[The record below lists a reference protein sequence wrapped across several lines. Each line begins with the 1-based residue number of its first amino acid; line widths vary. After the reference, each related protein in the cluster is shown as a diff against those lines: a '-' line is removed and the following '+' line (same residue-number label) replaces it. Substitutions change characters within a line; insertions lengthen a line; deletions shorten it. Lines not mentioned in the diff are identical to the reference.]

1 MFLIGTLGKN
11 IVALSVFLTLGTIT
25 ANVFVRHSNKIGVS
39 IKVDQ
44 EREKREKDA
53 ISTGSIH
60 SFIIMT
66 C

>member
-1 MFLIGTLGKN
+1 MFLISTLRKN
-11 IVALSVFLTLGTIT
+11 IIAFRVFLTLGTIT
-25 ANVFVRHSNKIGVS
+25 TNVFVRHSNKAEVNM
-39 IKVDQ
+39 KVDQ
-44 EREKREKDA
+44 VREKREKDA